1 LIRFARYAP
10 DVSAIAYTVFATLPD
25 EPTAR
30 EYIGWL
36 EGGHL
41 AAVIAGGA
49 TSAQIIRVQSSLE
62 PIQLEVRYL
71 FPNQQVFD
79 RYVAEVAPALR
90 ADGVRRFPPERGV
103 RLERRS
109 GVVVGGTSKA
119 GPGNQSIL

>member
-1 LIRFARYAP
+1 MT
-10 DVSAIAYTVFATLPD
+10 AIAYTVSVTLPD

-36 EGGHL
+36 EDGHL

-49 TSAQIIRVQSSLE
+49 TSSQIIRIQSSTDQ
-62 PIQLEVRYL
+62 IQLEIRYL

-90 ADGVRRFPPERGV
+90 ADGVRRFPPERGI
-103 RLERRS
+103 RFERKS
-109 GVVVGGTSKA
+109 GVVVGGSSGGVSGK
-119 GPGNQSIL
+119 GPNQ

>member
-1 LIRFARYAP
+1 
-10 DVSAIAYTVFATLPD
+10 VTVIAYTVLASLPD

-49 TSAQIIRVQSSLE
+49 TSAQIIRIQSSPD
-62 PIQLEVRYL
+62 PIQLEIRYL

-109 GVVVGGTSKA
+109 GVVVGDLSNA
-119 GPGNQSIL
+119 DSGNRPNL

>member
-1 LIRFARYAP
+1 
-10 DVSAIAYTVFATLPD
+10 VSAIAYTVLATLPD

-41 AAVIAGGA
+41 AAVIAGGV
-49 TSAQIIRVQSSLE
+49 TSAQVIRVQSSAE

-90 ADGVRRFPPERGV
+90 ADGIRLFPPERGIRV
-103 RLERRS
+103 DRRF
-109 GVVVGGTSKA
+109 GVVVADTSHA
-119 GPGNQSIL
+119 GSGRPRNQ

>member
-1 LIRFARYAP
+1 MT
-10 DVSAIAYTVFATLPD
+10 VIAYTVSVTLPD

-49 TSAQIIRVQSSLE
+49 TSAQIIRIQAGAE
-62 PIQLEVRYL
+62 PNQLEVRYL

-90 ADGVRRFPPERGV
+90 ADGVRRFPPERGI
-103 RLERRS
+103 RFERRS
-109 GVVVGGTSKA
+109 GVVVGDFSVAAA
-119 GPGNQSIL
+119 GKLPNE

>member
-1 LIRFARYAP
+1 MS
-10 DVSAIAYTVFATLPD
+10 VIAYTVSVTLPD
-25 EPTAR
+25 EPTAQ

-49 TSAQIIRVQSSLE
+49 TSAQIIRIQSNAE
-62 PIQLEVRYL
+62 PIQLEIRYL

-90 ADGVRRFPPERGV
+90 ADGVRRFPPERGI
-103 RLERRS
+103 RFERHS
-109 GVVVGGTSKA
+109 GVVIGDLSSAASGER
-119 GPGNQSIL
+119 PNQ

>member
-1 LIRFARYAP
+1 M
-10 DVSAIAYTVFATLPD
+10 SAIAYTVLATLPD

-36 EGGHL
+36 EAGHL
-41 AAVIAGGA
+41 QAVLKGGA
-49 TSAQIIRVQSSLE
+49 TQAQIVRLQPGNE
-62 PIQLEVRYL
+62 PIQIETRYL

-103 RLERRS
+103 RMERRS
-109 GVVVGGTSKA
+109 GLLVFEA
-119 GPGNQSIL
+119 Q